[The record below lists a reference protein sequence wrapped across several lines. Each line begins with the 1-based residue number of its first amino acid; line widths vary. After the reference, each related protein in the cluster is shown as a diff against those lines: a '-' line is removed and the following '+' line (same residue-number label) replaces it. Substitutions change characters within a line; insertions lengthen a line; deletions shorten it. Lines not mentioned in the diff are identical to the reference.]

1 VGLLG
6 DPARLE
12 GRRGAALSFFDLS
25 IRYVDHRW
33 EDASA
38 KHRDSMTDA
47 LALIV
52 PVLVKRAAGGPRR
65 RRFGGR
71 CGRTSC
77 PRLDGKGSGRPMSWR
92 LLAECTCSGDAVFRC
107 WLVHVKS

>member
-77 PRLDGKGSGRPMSWR
+77 PRLDGKGSAAGRCRGGYWR
-92 LLAECTCSGDAVFRC
+92 SALVPEMRYSGVGSFT
-107 WLVHVKS
+107 